1 MRKSRYTEEQI
12 VGILKESEAGLAT
25 PELCRKHGVSQQTFY
40 RWKAK
45 YGGLEVSEAQ
55 RGFLML
61 FLILGTS
68 PRKGWVTNPVLRF
81 FGYISYGMYLIHF
94 LVFRLYD
101 LLVDRFWPG
110 LEPTAE
116 HFRLVCVRFVIV
128 GAASTGLAYL
138 SRKYYEERFLR
149 LKDRF
154 S

>member
-1 MRKSRYTEEQI
+1 
-12 VGILKESEAGLAT
+12 
-25 PELCRKHGVSQQTFY
+25 
-40 RWKAK
+40 
-45 YGGLEVSEAQ
+45 
-55 RGFLML
+55 ML

-110 LEPTAE
+110 LKPTAE

-154 S
+154 SQGLREAKTDRKQGKCVGYDVRASSVQNSGIFTGFWEAGRG